1 MKNTRFFRTQQ
12 NQYVVV
18 TQAQLT
24 RSGLYLQYHN
34 DVKTGK
40 TEYALV
46 FRDYILGMVFLN
58 DKGSYESELGFP
70 PFHVSC
76 YIVSL
81 VMEIMKRLASEDVS
95 GMLLDL
101 RDYLK
106 HRPMERPI

>member
-1 MKNTRFFRTQQ
+1 MNNKFFKTRR
-12 NQYVVV
+12 NQYVEV
-18 TQAQLT
+18 TQMQLT

-58 DKGSYESELGFP
+58 ERGSYESELSFP

-76 YIVSL
+76 YVMSL
-81 VMEIMKRLASEDVS
+81 VLEIMKRLSSEDVS